1 MKATRVSRT
10 NRYLVGTVALALAGA
25 FAFQTPPAAG
35 PVDRVADPFATGWM
49 LVDTNGDGI
58 ADFISGKVVVPTNP
72 SAAENA
78 AAADIAARLGF
89 ASTGLTMPLVVMS
102 DASLGNAPRIQ
113 VEKAPYSSRDLATI
127 AALLEKQEGGVFLVD
142 GNLAVIGT
150 DADGLLA
157 AAEAYSARAP
167 YQWRVPGDKLSA
179 IAEAVRSAASDPAV
193 ELAGVT
199 YLKGKADIHRAYV
212 RSRATITA
220 AILNTALSQPAL
232 ATVHELVALGGPLPI
247 SAVSAKPEPAQPPQA
262 AANARGGGGGN
273 AGARAGGNAGGGNA
287 AGGDGAAGTA
297 AGGDGAGAAV
307 GDAAAGGATTR
318 LDLATLYT
326 SRGLFTGAARMPLP
340 STLNGHLYVPAGAAG
355 LAMANLAA
363 RMGLETTGINLPLAT
378 PIDTA
383 TVRDVRTQAV
393 IAGDSALSQEVEK
406 KLMASD
412 TAAAQAETPLAAG
425 EGELRIVDDAFGR
438 RAAVWTRGDDPGA
451 AAALGLLAGHFPNL
465 WEPGKQHLSVEEIRY
480 DLHKFFSRKS
490 SVGQAA
496 AGLYLLNRWMSSID
510 ATGIKDVKAEF
521 YVEVADPR
529 LKDYVKA
536 QVSEHL
542 HADAD
547 VKAASL
553 HAGTQCCEQEPSL
566 HFRAPGVPFQ
576 QGAPD
581 FTEDI
586 TIPWEGKRLVDA
598 VRRGAARIAAGQPVS
613 LVARV
618 SEGPEQRRKLE
629 AQLRDILTKAGA
641 DAKRLNVEVLCSYK
655 QGYSWLMDE
664 IAPALAKK
672 PVASIQIDFARNV
685 DPTGVRAMQSEARWV
700 QELYPVD
707 EMLARKLNLPLE
719 KIALHEIEEPPANG
733 PTYRVHAFD
742 ADGKEILARDFK
754 VATVMQPYNGVIPR
768 YEQVQVSTGWVRLEA
783 GSKPI
788 LDERVKTDIEEFWD
802 HYQNKT
808 LPKVYQLVMAQA
820 HGELRSEFSPPFDT
834 LKLDIH
840 MSEPDYSLDLDKER
854 ISSLEALQEDTF
866 YSTGVFFSMMGDL
879 ETGRPI
885 SYTGRIIPIV
895 HASEDGKD
903 GRVHIEYFGK
913 PAANPLVRLSWT
925 DTQGKHHKQER
936 NLPALSG
943 DMQPRLIQARL
954 KAGEPAVERLT
965 WTLPADFAK
974 DQYDEWLKV
983 EGQDQVDR
991 SIFAVEAA
999 RGQLHWLEQ
1008 MHTAGLYRDEVA
1020 YPHLK
1025 QMAVEFELPLET
1037 AKLEGPPAREFV
1049 SFAVPAPAT
1058 PRPMIADV
1066 PKIATDPIVQWD
1078 EPISPAE
1085 NAAILSRLSTYPGVS
1100 VYWMGRS
1107 YLGENIWAADVTLP
1121 TPAVLRSWAK
1131 ESTTKAVIVYSGRQ
1145 HANEVSSTSH
1155 INKLAEQLVTDPEKR
1170 ALLKKVNV
1178 VVHPIT
1184 NPDGAQL
1191 SVDLAKITPDNLLHP
1206 GYHGTLS
1213 ADVSS
1218 GQTETDP
1225 IYPESRTR
1233 KQLIDA
1239 WLPDAFLNP
1248 HGYPS
1253 HEWVQPFSEY
1263 TGWVQSR
1270 QGANSGR
1277 AWWIPRGWFTS
1288 MGYLRDEQHPYSKLV
1303 AFAIQ
1308 DRIVEAER
1316 NVPGLLPLEDRMN
1329 GRYERFGQRWQPRDM
1344 FQPIVNGIRI
1354 YMSLK
1359 GSAGGRGGA
1368 AGGAGAGAEAGAA
1381 GGAGTPGSGG
1391 VGGLSS
1397 DITWDAA
1404 YTEAPD
1410 ETAHGDYM
1418 KLMASAGLAFDYV
1431 HLKYLAEGDL
1441 RITRTERDA
1450 GGTVTL
1456 RVERARPILPPG
1468 TKPLATPAQ

>member
-1 MKATRVSRT
+1 MNVSRT
-10 NRYLVGTVALALAGA
+10 NRRLPSLIVIALALACA
-25 FAFQTPPAAG
+25 FAFQTPPT

-58 ADFISGKVVVPTNP
+58 ADFINGKVVVPTNP

-78 AAADIAARLGF
+78 SAADLAARLGF
-89 ASTGLTMPLVVMS
+89 GSTGLTMPLVVTAS
-102 DASLGNAPRIQ
+102 ASLGTAPRIQ
-113 VEKAPYSSRDLATI
+113 VEKAPYSSRELATL
-127 AALLEKQEGGVFLVD
+127 AALLEKQEGGVFLSD

-150 DADGLLA
+150 DSEGLLA
-157 AAEAYSARAP
+157 AAEAYAARAP

-179 IAEAVRSAASDPAV
+179 IPEAVRSAASDPSV
-193 ELAGVT
+193 ELVGVT
-199 YLKGKADIHRAYV
+199 YLKGKADIHRAYF
-212 RSRATITA
+212 RSRATLTA
-220 AILNTALSQPAL
+220 AVLATALSQPSL
-232 ATVHELVALGGPLPI
+232 AAVHELVVIGGAVPL
-247 SAVSAKPEPAQPPQA
+247 SAVSPKPEPVQPPPPP
-262 AANARGGGGGN
+262 ANARGGAAADAPAATPN
-273 AGARAGGNAGGGNA
+273 PADAASPNA
-287 AGGDGAAGTA
+287 ADAI
-297 AGGDGAGAAV
+297 
-307 GDAAAGGATTR
+307 AAAPPR
-318 LDLATLYT
+318 LELATLYT
-326 SRGLFTGAARMPLP
+326 SRGLFTGAARMPVP
-340 STLNGHLYVPAGAAG
+340 STLNAHLYVPAGAAG
-355 LAMANLAA
+355 IAMANLAA
-363 RMGLETTGINLPLAT
+363 RMGLETTGLALPLAT
-378 PIDTA
+378 PIDTT
-383 TVRDVRTQAV
+383 TVRDVRANAV
-393 IAGDSALSQEVEK
+393 IAGDSPLSQEVEK
-406 KLMASD
+406 KLMAQD
-412 TAAAQAETPLAAG
+412 TAAPQAETPLAPG

-438 RAAVWTRGDDPGA
+438 RAAVWSRGDEAGSGA
-451 AAALGLLAGHFPNL
+451 ALDLLAGHFPNL

-480 DLHKFFSRKS
+480 DLHRFFSRKS

-496 AGLYLLNRWMSSID
+496 AGLYLLNRWMSSING
-510 ATGIKDVKAEF
+510 AGAKDVKAEL

-529 LKDYVKA
+529 LKDFVKD
-536 QVSEHL
+536 QVQEHL
-542 HADAD
+542 HATAD
-547 VKAASL
+547 VTAASL
-553 HAGTQCCEQEPSL
+553 HAGTQCCDKDPAL
-566 HFRAPGVPFQ
+566 HFRTPGVPFQ
-576 QGAPD
+576 QASPN
-581 FTEDI
+581 FVEDI
-586 TIPWEGKRLVDA
+586 VIPWEGKRLVDT
-598 VRRGAARIAAGQPVS
+598 VRRASSRIAAGQEVK

-629 AQLRDILTKAGA
+629 AQLRDILAKAGA
-641 DAKRLNVEVLCSYK
+641 DSKRLNVEVLCSYK

-672 PVASIQIDFARNV
+672 PVAAMQIDFAKNV
-685 DPTGVRAMQSEARWV
+685 DTTGLRAMHSEARWV

-719 KIALHEIEEPPANG
+719 KITLHQVDEPPANG
-733 PTYRVHAFD
+733 PTYRVHAYD
-742 ADGKEILARDFK
+742 AAGKEILTRDFK
-754 VATVMQPYNGVIPR
+754 VATVMQPYNAVIPR
-768 YEQVQVSTGWVRLEA
+768 YEQVQVATGWVRLEA
-783 GSKPI
+783 GSKAV

-808 LPKVYQLVMAQA
+808 LPKVYQFVMSQA
-820 HGELRSEFSPPFDT
+820 HGELRPEFSPPFDT

-895 HASEDGKD
+895 HGSEDGKD
-903 GRVHIEYFGK
+903 GHVHIEFFGK

-925 DTQGKHHKQER
+925 DAQGQHHKRER
-936 NLPALSG
+936 NLPALTG
-943 DMQPRLIQARL
+943 EMQPRLIQARV
-954 KAGEPAVERLT
+954 KAGEPGADRLT
-965 WTLPADFAK
+965 WSLPADFAK
-974 DQYDEWLKV
+974 DQYDDWLKV

-991 SIFAVEAA
+991 SILDAESAS
-999 RGQLHWLEQ
+999 GQLHWLEQ
-1008 MHTAGLYRDEVA
+1008 MHAAGLYRDEVA
-1020 YPHLK
+1020 YPNLK
-1025 QMAVEFELPLET
+1025 QMAVEFELPLDPT
-1037 AKLEGPPAREFV
+1037 AKLDSPPAREFV
-1049 SFAVPAPAT
+1049 SFSVPAPAT

-1066 PKIATDPIVQWD
+1066 PPIAATPIVQWD
-1078 EPISPAE
+1078 EPIGPAE
-1085 NAAILSRLSTYPGVS
+1085 NAAILARLATYPGVN

-1107 YLGENIWAADVTLP
+1107 YLGENLWAADLTLP

-1131 ESTTKAVIVYSGRQ
+1131 ETTTKAVIVYSGRQ

-1155 INKLAEQLVTDPEKR
+1155 INKLAEELLTDPEKR
-1170 ALLKKVNV
+1170 QLLNKVNV
-1178 VVHPIT
+1178 VLHPIT

-1213 ADVSS
+1213 ADVST
-1218 GQTETDP
+1218 GQGETDP

-1288 MGYLRDEQHPYSKLV
+1288 MGYLRDETHPYSKVV
-1303 AFAIQ
+1303 AYAIQ

-1329 GRYERFGQRWQPRDM
+1329 ARYERFGQRWQPRDM
-1344 FQPIVNGIRI
+1344 FQPVVNGIRI

-1359 GSAGGRGGA
+1359 GTAGRGGA
-1368 AGGAGAGAEAGAA
+1368 AAGGGEAGAA

-1391 VGGLSS
+1391 VGGMSP

-1441 RITRTERDA
+1441 RITRTQREA
-1450 GGTVTL
+1450 AGTVQW
-1456 RVERARPILPPG
+1456 RIERPRPILPQG
-1468 TKPLATPAQ
+1468 LKPLPPQ